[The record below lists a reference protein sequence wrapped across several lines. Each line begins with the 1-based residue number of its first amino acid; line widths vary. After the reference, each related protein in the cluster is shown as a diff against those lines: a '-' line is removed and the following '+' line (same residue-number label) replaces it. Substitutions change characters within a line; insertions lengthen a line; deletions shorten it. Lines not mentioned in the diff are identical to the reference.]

1 LRARHRVPALDV
13 RKNVLSSKKE
23 RHDGTSA
30 RAMGNISSIA
40 KSGAMLSRGNFPSLQ
55 SAGHVLKYQ
64 SNQQLRKISLTFS
77 AATYQMGEL
86 KKFDSNE

>member
-1 LRARHRVPALDV
+1 
-13 RKNVLSSKKE
+13 
-23 RHDGTSA
+23 
-30 RAMGNISSIA
+30 
-40 KSGAMLSRGNFPSLQ
+40 
-55 SAGHVLKYQ
+55 LKYQ